1 MVDNIGFLWR
11 RKKVCSFFRCCWLF
25 HPRQRNQTHRFFP
38 TYTIIVAARDFVIR
52 KFIIYFVIF
61 LCFPLSWFERLK
73 TVIPLRSVESFRF
86 ISSFPLFGMELCV
99 SSFIAA
105 QPILSLYFAFH
116 TLIHQH
122 IRCLHFSGVATN
134 STSTKHTEK
143 KVQFLCILNHFL
155 WVCCVC
161 LLGFLFYF
169 TSFVLLLLR
178 VVIVRVASVCVCV
191 CAVERQTHMIACVC
205 VSRESFV
212 CSMRATHFISIRS
225 VCATGSFLV
234 CCVLLSFCR
243 SHAFY
248 NKRNIIDFC
257 VKYVV
262 FCCPVLVYI
271 IKFVEI
277 SHWCVYWINAEW
289 EFSEL
294 KLRFKW
300 KFPVFGAKSSE

>member
-1 MVDNIGFLWR
+1 MSMMQWTALVHGRQHWISVKKKKSLFFLSLLL
-11 RKKVCSFFRCCWLF
+11 VVSSA
-25 HPRQRNQTHRFFP
+25 P
-38 TYTIIVAARDFVIR
+38 TQPNTSLLSHLHIIVGARDFVIR

-61 LCFPLSWFERLK
+61 LCFPLSWFESFK

-178 VVIVRVASVCVCV
+178 VVIVRVASVCVRRRK
-191 CAVERQTHMIACVC
+191 ANTHDCMCMC
-205 VSRESFV
+205 EPW
-212 CSMRATHFISIRS
+212 
-225 VCATGSFLV
+225 
-234 CCVLLSFCR
+234 
-243 SHAFY
+243 
-248 NKRNIIDFC
+248 
-257 VKYVV
+257 V
-262 FCCPVLVYI
+262 FCMLNASHTLHFHSIGVRDRIVSCLLRS
-271 IKFVEI
+271 FEFLSI
-277 SHWCVYWINAEW
+277 SCI
-289 EFSEL
+289 L
-294 KLRFKW
+294 
-300 KFPVFGAKSSE
+300 

>member
-1 MVDNIGFLWR
+1 MFHRLLQRNRFYRYILLSTHSSISIYDVCISAASQQTQPQRNTP
-11 RKKVCSFFRCCWLF
+11 KKRFSFFAFLITSCEC
-25 HPRQRNQTHRFFP
+25 
-38 TYTIIVAARDFVIR
+38 VVFVFSVFS
-52 KFIIYFVIF
+52 FI
-61 LCFPLSWFERLK
+61 L
-73 TVIPLRSVESFRF
+73 LRSFCCCFVW
-86 ISSFPLFGMELCV
+86 LLCA
-99 SSFIAA
+99 S
-105 QPILSLYFAFH
+105 
-116 TLIHQH
+116 HQ
-122 IRCLHFSGVATN
+122 
-134 STSTKHTEK
+134 
-143 KVQFLCILNHFL
+143 
-155 WVCCVC
+155 
-161 LLGFLFYF
+161 
-169 TSFVLLLLR
+169 
-178 VVIVRVASVCVCV
+178 CVCV

-277 SHWCVYWINAEW
+277 SHWCVY
-289 EFSEL
+289 
-294 KLRFKW
+294 
-300 KFPVFGAKSSE
+300 

>member
-1 MVDNIGFLWR
+1 MKKKKSLFFLSLLL
-11 RKKVCSFFRCCWLF
+11 VVSSA
-25 HPRQRNQTHRFFP
+25 P
-38 TYTIIVAARDFVIR
+38 TQPNTSLLSHLHIIVAARDFVIR

-116 TLIHQH
+116 TLIYQH
-122 IRCLHFSGVATN
+122 IRCLHFSGVVTN

-143 KVQFLCILNHFL
+143 RFSFFAFLITSCE
-155 WVCCVC
+155 CVV
-161 LLGFLFYF
+161 FVFSVF
-169 TSFVLLLLR
+169 SFILLR
-178 VVIVRVASVCVCV
+178 SFCCCFVWLLCASHQCV

-277 SHWCVYWINAEW
+277 SEWCVY
-289 EFSEL
+289 
-294 KLRFKW
+294 
-300 KFPVFGAKSSE
+300 